1 MGQWVP
7 GLWCVA
13 PRGHSVARVRR
24 HILELWVRVRCWAA
38 APTAQTGAEYL
49 GVLLVVAA
57 IIAALVATGPGQA
70 IGDELSDLVR
80 DISGGK

>member
-1 MGQWVP
+1 M
-7 GLWCVA
+7 
-13 PRGHSVARVRR
+13 RRVRR
-24 HILELWVRVRCWAA
+24 HILELLVRVRCWAA

-70 IGDELSDLVR
+70 IGDKLSELVR

>member
-1 MGQWVP
+1 M
-7 GLWCVA
+7 A
-13 PRGHSVARVRR
+13 AR
-24 HILELWVRVRCWAA
+24 
-38 APTAQTGAEYL
+38 TAQTGAEYL

-70 IGDELSDLVR
+70 IGDKLSEVVR